1 MNIQIRVL
9 IKGGDAP
16 DKALA
21 KFRDKI
27 HKTIPRSIISELKE
41 LPPKDSGT
49 MRESWVSDRTD
60 PDTTLITNEAEHS
73 KYLLGTGMWGPYK
86 RCFFRTEA
94 YWWRAANRRSTGF
107 GFVRGINPHK
117 IARSINE
124 ETLVIR
130 NIQAQ
135 KGEIGW
141 DVDDYKQDT
150 YDFIYE
156 LNSAIKNGLKRG
168 KEKVV

>member
-1 MNIQIRVL
+1 MS
-9 IKGGDAP
+9 
-16 DKALA
+16 
-21 KFRDKI
+21 
-27 HKTIPRSIISELKE
+27 RSWI
-41 LPPKDSGT
+41 
-49 MRESWVSDRTD
+49 SDRTE
-60 PDTTLITNEAEHS
+60 PDTTLITNTEEYS
-73 KYLLGTGMWGPYK
+73 KYLLGTGMWGPNK

-107 GFVRGINPHK
+107 VRGINPHK

-124 ETLVIR
+124 ETLAIR

-141 DVDDYKQDT
+141 DVDDYKQET

-156 LNSAIKNGLKRG
+156 LNSAIKTGLKRG
-168 KEKVV
+168 KEKV